1 MSVEEKILVSVR
13 LRPLNDKEKAKNDV
27 SDWCVKNNTVMYNN
41 SHPDRPMSPS
51 AYGFDR
57 VFGWDCPTTKVY
69 DEGAKEVVLSVING
83 INSTIFAYGQTSS
96 GKTYTMKGITDYAV
110 ADIYDYIEKHS
121 DREFVLKFSAMEI
134 YNEAVRDLLS
144 SESAQLRLLDDP
156 EKGTVVEKLSEEIL
170 RDRNHLEEL
179 LSVCEAQRKIG
190 ETSLNETSSR
200 SHQILRLTIES
211 SAREYLGIQSL
222 SKLAATVNFV
232 DLAGSER
239 VSQALSAG
247 TRLKEGCHINRSL
260 LTLGT
265 VIRKLSKGKNGHV
278 PYRDSKLTRI
288 LQNSL
293 GGNARTAIICTL
305 SPARS
310 HVEQSKNTLFFASCA
325 KEVTTNAK
333 VNVVRSDKALV
344 KQLQKE
350 LAKME
355 DALRSLASKS
365 MQEKELLLEQMN
377 KEIKE
382 LTQQRDLAQSRVQN
396 LLESTGDGQVPR
408 IGENSGAEESFSA
421 GVKADNA
428 SDITDRPS
436 FTGSYK
442 HNRQLSA
449 SSEENFLLDS
459 SAPEFVGLDSLPD
472 WEDLAEKSLAESA
485 HVAERSH
492 AEFEDTTHVA
502 EISHAECED
511 TTQRSRAEPEDN
523 TQPAESEDIA
533 QRCHAEPED
542 IAQRCPAEAEV
553 IAQGHQAESE
563 VIAEASPAESED
575 SCKEIRCISSMDQNT
590 FDLILSGSEE
600 NGGNLAATAPMQQ
613 TGDKELNNVNAEYEA
628 MRKKIQEMQRTI
640 NNLVNLAPIE
650 QSPSSSE
657 SSSASMNLSRSRSCR
672 AVIMSPSSFAPYEA
686 ELNENTTPAEGF
698 RQRPS
703 RSRQGAHG
711 RSISREDFPA
721 SVASVP
727 MDTDGT
733 RDQPNAEVIT
743 QQKFPHKKQKV
754 YQGENSRS
762 KHGGSAGKL
771 PRRDSDQD
779 SILSVH
785 VEAEES
791 TEAASAQDIS
801 EGWPRS
807 SKGLRWKLF
816 HKSKQGSEIGSSTRA
831 SSQLES
837 VLSAPVAW
845 KVIPNVSESDV
856 EDNMSVLNFA
866 NERKED
872 KYEAQRGAGRRR
884 HNRAEHPLRT
894 PSNWRLD
901 FETQRGLIIEL
912 WEACFVPLV
921 HRTHFFI
928 LYKGD
933 PSDFLYLEVELRRL
947 TILKDTFSEGSNLK
961 SRQALTPAGREREML
976 AKKVPKRFASTKEKE
991 RLYQKWGI
999 RLNTKQR
1006 SLQLA
1011 NLIWTSTMDMG
1022 HIRESATLV
1031 AKLVGLVAPLD
1042 APKEI
1047 LGLSFLSRPIN
1058 KKSSIWRDSIL
1069 PLLRVLFVREAT
1081 CVFDRKREVEASMSV
1096 EEKILVSVRLRPLND
1111 KEKAKNDVSD
1121 WCVKDNTVMYN
1132 NSHPDRPMSPSAYG
1146 FDTVFGWD
1154 CPTTKV
1160 YDEGIKRLRFRSSM
1174 SSIVTTIFA
1183 YGQTSSGKT
1192 YTMKGITDYA
1202 VADIYDYIE
1211 KHSDRE
1217 FVLKFSAM
1225 EIYNE
1230 AVRDLLSSESA
1241 QLRLLDDPEK
1251 GTVVEKLSEEI
1262 LRDRNHLEELLSVC
1276 EGELEHM
1283 YLCKPFTINENSS
1296 IPSAPEY
1303 LGIQSSSTL
1312 AATVN
1317 FVDLAGSER
1326 VSQALSAGTRLKEG
1340 CHINRSLLTLGTV
1353 IRKLSKG
1360 KNGHV
1365 PYRDSKLTRI
1375 LQNSLGGN
1383 ARTAIICTLSPAR
1396 SHVTTNAKVNVVRSD
1411 KALVKQLQK
1420 ELAKMED
1427 TLRSLASK
1435 SMQEKEL
1442 LLEQMDK
1449 EIKELTQ
1456 QRDLAQSWVQNLLE
1470 STGDSQVPR
1479 IGENSGAESLS
1490 VCVKADNASDIT
1502 DRPSFTGSY
1511 KHNRQLSASSEENFL
1526 LDSSAPEFVGLDSLP
1541 DWEDLAESAHVAERS
1556 HAEFEDIAQIS
1567 HAECEDTAQRSQG
1580 EPEDNTQP
1588 MESEDI
1594 AGRSHSEPE
1603 DIAQRCPTESEDI
1616 AQRSQAESEVLAQR
1630 SQVES
1635 EVVAEASR
1643 AESEDSCKEIRCISS
1658 MDQNTFDLII
1668 SGYEENGENL
1678 AATAPMQQTGDKE
1691 LNNVNAEYE
1700 AMRKKIQEMQRT
1712 INNLVNLAPM
1722 EQSPSSSES
1731 SSASMNLSRSHSCRA
1746 VIMSPSSF
1754 APYEAELNENTTP
1767 AEGFRQRASRS
1778 RQGAHGKSIS
1788 REDFPASV
1796 ASVPMDTDGT
1806 RDQPNAEVITQQEFP
1821 HKKQK
1826 VYQGENSRSKHG
1838 GCAGKLPRRDS
1849 DRDSILSVHVE
1860 AEESTEA
1867 ASAQDISEG
1876 WPRSSKGLR
1885 WKLFHKSKQGSEIG
1899 SSTRASSQLE
1909 SGLVCA
1915 PVAWKVFPNVFESDV
1930 EDNMSVLNFANERK
1944 EDKYEAQRRAGRRT
1958 HNRAEHPLRTPSNWR
1973 LDFETQR
1980 GLIIELWEA
1989 CFVPLVHRTH
1999 FFILYKGD
2007 PSDFLYLEVELRRL
2021 TILKD
2026 TFSEGSNLKSRQA
2039 PTPAGSMK
2047 ALKRER
2053 EMLAKK
2059 VPKRFASTKEKER
2072 LYQKWGIRLNTKQRS
2087 LQLANL
2093 IWTST
2098 MDMGHI
2104 RESATL
2110 VAKLVGL
2117 VAPLDAPKEILGLS
2131 FLSRP
2136 INKKSSIWR
2145 DSMSTL

>member
-27 SDWCVKNNTVMYNN
+27 SDWCVKDNTVMYNN

-69 DEGAKEVVLSVING
+69 DEGAKEVALSVING

-96 GKTYTMKGITDYAV
+96 GKTYTMKGITDNAV

-190 ETSLNETSSR
+190 ETSLNENSSR

-211 SAREYLGIQSL
+211 SAREYLGIQS
-222 SKLAATVNFV
+222 SSTLAATVNFV

-355 DALRSLASKS
+355 DTLRSLASKS
-365 MQEKELLLEQMN
+365 MQEKELLLEQMD

-382 LTQQRDLAQSRVQN
+382 LTQQRDLAQSWVQN
-396 LLESTGDGQVPR
+396 LLESTGDSQVPR
-408 IGENSGAEESFSA
+408 IGENSGAESLSV

-472 WEDLAEKSLAESA
+472 WEDLAESA

-492 AEFEDTTHVA
+492 AEFEDIA
-502 EISHAECED
+502 QISHAECED
-511 TTQRSRAEPEDN
+511 TAQISQGEPEDN
-523 TQPAESEDIA
+523 TQPMESEDIA
-533 QRCHAEPED
+533 GRSHSEPED
-542 IAQRCPAEAEV
+542 IAQRCPTESEDTAQRSQAESEV
-553 IAQGHQAESE
+553 LAQRSQVESE
-563 VIAEASPAESED
+563 VIAEASCAESED

-590 FDLILSGSEE
+590 FDLIISGSEE
-600 NGGNLAATAPMQQ
+600 NGENLAATAPMQQ

-640 NNLVNLAPIE
+640 NNLVNLAPME

-743 QQKFPHKKQKV
+743 QQEFPHKKQKV

-845 KVIPNVSESDV
+845 KVFPNVLESDV

-884 HNRAEHPLRT
+884 
-894 PSNWRLD
+894 
-901 FETQRGLIIEL
+901 
-912 WEACFVPLV
+912 
-921 HRTHFFI
+921 
-928 LYKGD
+928 
-933 PSDFLYLEVELRRL
+933 
-947 TILKDTFSEGSNLK
+947 
-961 SRQALTPAGREREML
+961 
-976 AKKVPKRFASTKEKE
+976 
-991 RLYQKWGI
+991 
-999 RLNTKQR
+999 
-1006 SLQLA
+1006 
-1011 NLIWTSTMDMG
+1011 
-1022 HIRESATLV
+1022 
-1031 AKLVGLVAPLD
+1031 
-1042 APKEI
+1042 
-1047 LGLSFLSRPIN
+1047 
-1058 KKSSIWRDSIL
+1058 
-1069 PLLRVLFVREAT
+1069 
-1081 CVFDRKREVEASMSV
+1081 
-1096 EEKILVSVRLRPLND
+1096 
-1111 KEKAKNDVSD
+1111 
-1121 WCVKDNTVMYN
+1121 
-1132 NSHPDRPMSPSAYG
+1132 
-1146 FDTVFGWD
+1146 
-1154 CPTTKV
+1154 
-1160 YDEGIKRLRFRSSM
+1160 
-1174 SSIVTTIFA
+1174 
-1183 YGQTSSGKT
+1183 
-1192 YTMKGITDYA
+1192 
-1202 VADIYDYIE
+1202 
-1211 KHSDRE
+1211 
-1217 FVLKFSAM
+1217 
-1225 EIYNE
+1225 
-1230 AVRDLLSSESA
+1230 
-1241 QLRLLDDPEK
+1241 
-1251 GTVVEKLSEEI
+1251 
-1262 LRDRNHLEELLSVC
+1262 
-1276 EGELEHM
+1276 
-1283 YLCKPFTINENSS
+1283 
-1296 IPSAPEY
+1296 
-1303 LGIQSSSTL
+1303 
-1312 AATVN
+1312 
-1317 FVDLAGSER
+1317 
-1326 VSQALSAGTRLKEG
+1326 
-1340 CHINRSLLTLGTV
+1340 
-1353 IRKLSKG
+1353 
-1360 KNGHV
+1360 
-1365 PYRDSKLTRI
+1365 
-1375 LQNSLGGN
+1375 
-1383 ARTAIICTLSPAR
+1383 
-1396 SHVTTNAKVNVVRSD
+1396 
-1411 KALVKQLQK
+1411 
-1420 ELAKMED
+1420 
-1427 TLRSLASK
+1427 
-1435 SMQEKEL
+1435 
-1442 LLEQMDK
+1442 
-1449 EIKELTQ
+1449 
-1456 QRDLAQSWVQNLLE
+1456 
-1470 STGDSQVPR
+1470 
-1479 IGENSGAESLS
+1479 
-1490 VCVKADNASDIT
+1490 
-1502 DRPSFTGSY
+1502 
-1511 KHNRQLSASSEENFL
+1511 
-1526 LDSSAPEFVGLDSLP
+1526 
-1541 DWEDLAESAHVAERS
+1541 
-1556 HAEFEDIAQIS
+1556 
-1567 HAECEDTAQRSQG
+1567 
-1580 EPEDNTQP
+1580 
-1588 MESEDI
+1588 
-1594 AGRSHSEPE
+1594 
-1603 DIAQRCPTESEDI
+1603 
-1616 AQRSQAESEVLAQR
+1616 
-1630 SQVES
+1630 
-1635 EVVAEASR
+1635 
-1643 AESEDSCKEIRCISS
+1643 
-1658 MDQNTFDLII
+1658 
-1668 SGYEENGENL
+1668 
-1678 AATAPMQQTGDKE
+1678 
-1691 LNNVNAEYE
+1691 
-1700 AMRKKIQEMQRT
+1700 
-1712 INNLVNLAPM
+1712 
-1722 EQSPSSSES
+1722 
-1731 SSASMNLSRSHSCRA
+1731 
-1746 VIMSPSSF
+1746 
-1754 APYEAELNENTTP
+1754 
-1767 AEGFRQRASRS
+1767 
-1778 RQGAHGKSIS
+1778 
-1788 REDFPASV
+1788 
-1796 ASVPMDTDGT
+1796 
-1806 RDQPNAEVITQQEFP
+1806 
-1821 HKKQK
+1821 
-1826 VYQGENSRSKHG
+1826 
-1838 GCAGKLPRRDS
+1838 
-1849 DRDSILSVHVE
+1849 
-1860 AEESTEA
+1860 
-1867 ASAQDISEG
+1867 
-1876 WPRSSKGLR
+1876 
-1885 WKLFHKSKQGSEIG
+1885 
-1899 SSTRASSQLE
+1899 
-1909 SGLVCA
+1909 
-1915 PVAWKVFPNVFESDV
+1915 
-1930 EDNMSVLNFANERK
+1930 
-1944 EDKYEAQRRAGRRT
+1944 